1 MSLGPKD
8 LVIYNKGGNVMA
20 GGFKVDTIYGNNSPL
35 KTLNSTPIGS
45 GGTSQTGGSVGE
57 IVADLAVPAGLL
69 FMQQNYP
76 SKYKFET
83 ISHEN
88 AISDTMHDK
97 LLSMVSPNKRLH
109 HSIKTRKKRVS
120 KKTKTRKQK

>member
-8 LVIYNKGGNVMA
+8 LVIYNKCGAVMA
-20 GGFKVDTIYGNNSPL
+20 GGFKVDTIYGKDVSPIT
-35 KTLNSTPIGS
+35 TLNSS
-45 GGTSQTGGSVGE
+45 NSQSGGSVGE
-57 IVADLAVPAGLL
+57 IFADLAVPAGLL

-88 AISDTMHDK
+88 AISDSMHDK

-109 HSIKTRKKRVS
+109 HNIKTRKRRG
-120 KKTKTRKQK
+120 KKNSKTRKQK

>member
-8 LVIYNKGGNVMA
+8 LVIYNKDGNVMA
-20 GGFKVDTIYGNNSPL
+20 GGFKVDTIYGNESPL
-35 KTLNSTPIGS
+35 KTLNSTH
-45 GGTSQTGGSVGE
+45 SQSGGSVGE
-57 IVADLAVPAGLL
+57 IFADLAVPAGLL

-83 ISHEN
+83 LSHEN
-88 AISDTMHDK
+88 AISDSMHDK

-109 HSIKTRKKRVS
+109 HNIKTRKRRGS
-120 KKTKTRKQK
+120 KEAKTRKQK

>member
-1 MSLGPKD
+1 MLLVPKD
-8 LVIYNKGGNVMA
+8 LVIYNNDGNVMA
-20 GGFKVDTIYGNNSPL
+20 GGFKVDTIYGGDSPL
-35 KTLNSTPIGS
+35 KTLNSTHVQS
-45 GGTSQTGGSVGE
+45 GGSVGE
-57 IVADLAVPAGLL
+57 IFADLAVPAGLL

-88 AISDTMHDK
+88 AISDSMHDK

-109 HSIKTRKKRVS
+109 HNIKTRKRRES
-120 KKTKTRKQK
+120 KKAKTRKQK